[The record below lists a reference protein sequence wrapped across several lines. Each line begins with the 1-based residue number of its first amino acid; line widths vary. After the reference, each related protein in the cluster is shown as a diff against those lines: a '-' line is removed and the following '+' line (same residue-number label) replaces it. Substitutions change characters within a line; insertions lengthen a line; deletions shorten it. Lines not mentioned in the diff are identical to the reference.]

1 MALSRVLCNGVLF
14 AGFGMMV
21 MPMVG
26 KVGFDYLRESDLDYW
41 RSNHAK
47 EYGCEYVEANYVCK
61 NQAGFDA
68 GAAQHL
74 VDYNAS
80 AGTVIELMC
89 VYGIVVG
96 FLFGVVWAA
105 LDVCRLNR
113 QRQQPLLPRRANDR
127 NGLFAVAAEVPAAD
141 PVVIEVL
148 DQLEEAGYA
157 VRPAAQG

>member
-1 MALSRVLCNGVLF
+1 
-14 AGFGMMV
+14 
-21 MPMVG
+21 
-26 KVGFDYLRESDLDYW
+26 
-41 RSNHAK
+41 
-47 EYGCEYVEANYVCK
+47 
-61 NQAGFDA
+61 
-68 GAAQHL
+68 
-74 VDYNAS
+74 
-80 AGTVIELMC
+80 MC

-105 LDVCRLNR
+105 LDECRLNR